1 MKIGI
6 INPNII
12 ENDPYVGYYTDV
24 FDGIGVDYKYIG
36 WNRNHL
42 YPVTYKS
49 EKAEI
54 FHYYSPESNSNFRK
68 IYDYWLFSRFVI
80 KCLKK
85 EKYDFLTIHTLVNSL
100 FLSNQLKRNFTNKY
114 VFDVR
119 DYSPIYPFVKN
130 LVKNVIQN
138 SAFTVISSSE
148 YKTWLPRDCDYL
160 MGHNVKKSFVERA
173 LGEQKIERKINKE
186 IVVLTIGQ
194 ISNFSA
200 NSRLISS
207 LGNKPTIKIV
217 FAGHGSQKE
226 NLELFSKGTFS
237 NVFFSGKYQKEE
249 EPSIVKTADFI
260 NIVLPNTGL
269 AFNTPM
275 SNRFYLSLLYKIPMI
290 VNEESVQAKW
300 VKEFHLGF
308 VVTAEEDIYE
318 KLMKYKEN
326 FDLKE
331 FTDGCLKM
339 LSIVH
344 KEINVFENS
353 LKKKCQEF
361 QV

>member
-6 INPNII
+6 VNPNIV

-24 FDGIGVDYKYIG
+24 FDEIGVDYKYIG
-36 WNRNHL
+36 WNRNHH
-42 YPVTYKS
+42 YPVTFQS
-49 EKAEI
+49 DKAEI
-54 FHYYSPESNSNFRK
+54 FHYYSPESISNFRK
-68 IYDYWLFSRFVI
+68 IYDYWLFSRFI
-80 KCLKK
+80 INCLKR

-100 FLSNQLKRNFTNKY
+100 FLSNFLTKYFTNSY

-119 DYSPIYPFVKN
+119 DYSPVYPFVKN
-130 LVKNVIQN
+130 LVKKVIKN
-138 SAFTVISSSE
+138 SAFTVISSSD
-148 YKTWLPRDCDYL
+148 YKSWLPRDCDYL
-160 MGHNVKKSFVERA
+160 MGHNVKKSFVESA
-173 LGEQKIERKINKE
+173 LIEQKIEPKINKK

-200 NSRLISS
+200 NSRLITS

-226 NLELFSKGTFS
+226 NLELFSKGMFS
-237 NVFFSGKYQKEE
+237 NVFFSGKYKKED
-249 EPSIVKTADFI
+249 EPGLVKTADFI

-275 SNRFYLSLLYKIPMI
+275 SNRFYLSLLHKIPMI

-308 VVTAEEDIYE
+308 VVTSEDDIYE
-318 KLMKYKEN
+318 KLMIYKEN
-326 FDLKE
+326 FELQE
-331 FTDGCLKM
+331 FTDGCHKM
-339 LSIVH
+339 LSI
-344 KEINVFENS
+344 INEDILVFENS
-353 LKKKCQEF
+353 LKKCI
-361 QV
+361 